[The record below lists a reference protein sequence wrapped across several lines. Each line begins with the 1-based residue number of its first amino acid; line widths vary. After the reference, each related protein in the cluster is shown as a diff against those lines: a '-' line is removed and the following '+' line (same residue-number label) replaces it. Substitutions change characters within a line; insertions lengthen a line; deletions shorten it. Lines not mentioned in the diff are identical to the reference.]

1 MDVAKTKL
9 RLFFCF
15 FVLTRKQKRNI
26 RVCFGTIFI
35 LLAFYGILYYIQ
47 EKQSRGISV
56 TSPEAFQL
64 NATKLILVYTP
75 RRYDRQPW
83 GPRYAKQAQGY
94 KLGVGV
100 TSPKL
105 KGTKLILV
113 YTQWYFEPLG
123 PRNAKEAQRYKF
135 TDWDGTPCEESR
147 CQITFDKGLRN
158 VSDAVLVHIGG
169 TYSPTFDTEEAK
181 RNRPSAQRWVLY
193 SKESPAVV
201 PVGPRADGVYN
212 WTATYR
218 LDSDFFVPYGSYAP
232 LNVRN
237 KATGDDITDVEVTS
251 DQMTKTTRDL
261 NIQPDENVNYAQG
274 KDKMVTFGV
283 SNHCDGHRIEFV
295 RALMKHVKVS
305 LFGKCATRFE
315 SNNTWNCPHNM
326 GDGCL
331 EEFQRH
337 KFYLAF
343 ENSLCVDYITEK
355 YWRNSLERGLV
366 PIVLG
371 GARYSPEQVIPGS
384 FINAADFD
392 SVKDL
397 ADYLKYL
404 DKNDTAYNQYFQW
417 KTKYKVVKYQFW
429 LCHLCK
435 ALHDPTKPH
444 KIYHKMSEFWGVK
457 GACKVGEERIQRIIS
472 RG

>member
-1 MDVAKTKL
+1 MDVAKRKL

-15 FVLTRKQKRNI
+15 FLLPKRQRRNI

-35 LLAFYGILYYIQ
+35 LLAFYGTFYYIQ
-47 EKQSRGISV
+47 EKQSRGVSV
-56 TSPEAFQL
+56 TSTEAFQL

-75 RRYDRQPW
+75 WRYDRQPW
-83 GPRYAKQAQGY
+83 GPLNAEEAQG
-94 KLGVGV
+94 
-100 TSPKL
+100 
-105 KGTKLILV
+105 
-113 YTQWYFEPLG
+113 
-123 PRNAKEAQRYKF
+123 YKF

-147 CQITFDKGLRN
+147 CQITFDKALRN
-158 VSDAVLVHIGG
+158 VSDAVLVHQGG
-169 TYSPTFDTEEAK
+169 KFDIEEAK
-181 RNRPSAQRWVLY
+181 RNRPPTQRWVFY
-193 SKESPAVV
+193 VKESPGVL
-201 PVGPRADGVYN
+201 PVGPQADGVFN
-212 WTATYR
+212 WTAPYR

-232 LNVRN
+232 I
-237 KATGDDITDVEVTS
+237 KAQYKPGGDHITDYEVTS
-251 DQMTKTTRDL
+251 NQRTKTTQDFEA
-261 NIQPDENVNYAQG
+261 QPEENVNYAQG
-274 KDKMVTFGV
+274 KNKMVTFGV
-283 SNHCDGHRIEFV
+283 SNHCHTHRIEFV

-305 LFGKCATRFE
+305 LFGRCATILE
-315 SNNTWNCPHNM
+315 PNNTWNCPHNI

-331 EEFQRH
+331 EELQRH

-343 ENSLCVDYITEK
+343 ENSLCIDYITEK

-371 GARYSPEQVIPGS
+371 GARYSPEQIIPGS

-429 LCHLCK
+429 LCQLCK
-435 ALHDPTKPH
+435 ALHDPTKPN

-457 GACKVGEERIQRIIS
+457 GACKVGEERIKSIIS

>member
-1 MDVAKTKL
+1 MDVAKRKL
-9 RLFFCF
+9 RLFFCLF
-15 FVLTRKQKRNI
+15 LLSRRQKRNI

-35 LLAFYGILYYIQ
+35 LFACYGIFYYSQ
-47 EKQSRGISV
+47 EKQARG
-56 TSPEAFQL
+56 L
-64 NATKLILVYTP
+64 
-75 RRYDRQPW
+75 D
-83 GPRYAKQAQGY
+83 
-94 KLGVGV
+94 V

-113 YTQWYFEPLG
+113 YTPQFFKPLG
-123 PRNAKEAQRYKF
+123 PGNAKEAQGYKF
-135 TDWDGTPCEESR
+135 TDWDGIPCEESR

-158 VSDAVLVHIGG
+158 VSDAVLVHLAAI
-169 TYSPTFDTEEAK
+169 YRATFDIEEAK
-181 RNRPSAQRWVLY
+181 RNRPSAQRWVFY
-193 SKESPAVV
+193 ARESPGVEA
-201 PVGPRADGVYN
+201 VGPQADGVFN

-218 LDSDFFVPYGSYAP
+218 QDSDFFVPYGYYATLKVQHKP
-232 LNVRN
+232 AAHHV
-237 KATGDDITDVEVTS
+237 TDDEVTS
-251 DQMTKTTRDL
+251 DQRTKTTKDFKA
-261 NIQPDENVNYAQG
+261 QPDENVNYARG

-283 SNHCDGHRIEFV
+283 SNHCGRQRFEFV
-295 RALMKHVKVS
+295 RALMKHVEIS
-305 LFGKCATRFE
+305 LFGKCATWFE
-315 SNNTWNCPHNM
+315 WNNTWSCPHNM

-331 EEFQRH
+331 EEYQRH

-343 ENSLCVDYITEK
+343 ENSLCTDYITEK

-429 LCHLCK
+429 LCQLFK
-435 ALHDPTKPH
+435 ALQDPTKPN
-444 KIYHKMSEFWGVK
+444 KIYHKLSEFWGVK
-457 GACKVGEERIQRIIS
+457 GSCKIGEERIKSIIS

>member
-1 MDVAKTKL
+1 MMDVAKRKL
-9 RLFFCF
+9 RLFFCLF
-15 FVLTRKQKRNI
+15 LLSRIQKRNI

-35 LLAFYGILYYIQ
+35 LLACYGIFYYSQ
-47 EKQSRGISV
+47 
-56 TSPEAFQL
+56 
-64 NATKLILVYTP
+64 
-75 RRYDRQPW
+75 D
-83 GPRYAKQAQGY
+83 KQARG
-94 KLGVGV
+94 LDV

-113 YTQWYFEPLG
+113 YTPQFFKPLG
-123 PRNAKEAQRYKF
+123 PGNAKEAQGYNF

-158 VSDAVLVHIGG
+158 VSDAVLVHLAAIFRA
-169 TYSPTFDTEEAK
+169 TFDIEEAK
-181 RNRPSAQRWVLY
+181 RNRPSAQRWVFY
-193 SKESPAVV
+193 ARESPGLDF
-201 PVGPRADGVYN
+201 VGPQADGVFN

-218 LDSDFFVPYGSYAP
+218 QDSDFFVPYGYYAP
-232 LNVRN
+232 LKVQH
-237 KATGDDITDVEVTS
+237 KPAAYHVTDDEVTS
-251 DQMTKTTRDL
+251 DQRTKTTEDFEA
-261 NIQPDENVNYAQG
+261 QPDDNVNHAQG

-283 SNHCDGHRIEFV
+283 SNHCGGLRFAFV
-295 RALMKHVKVS
+295 RALMKHVEAS
-305 LFGKCATRFE
+305 LFGKCATWFE
-315 SNNTWNCPHNM
+315 SNNTWSCPHNM

-331 EEFQRH
+331 EEYQRH

-343 ENSLCVDYITEK
+343 ENNLCVDYITEK

-429 LCHLCK
+429 LCQLCK
-435 ALHDPTKPH
+435 ALHDPTKPNKICH
-444 KIYHKMSEFWGVK
+444 KLSEFWGVK
-457 GACKVGEERIQRIIS
+457 GACKIGEERIKSIIS

>member
-1 MDVAKTKL
+1 MEMAKRKL
-9 RLFFCF
+9 RHYFHFSVF
-15 FVLTRKQKRNI
+15 TRRKKTNLQLCI
-26 RVCFGTIFI
+26 GTI
-35 LLAFYGILYYIQ
+35 LVVLAFYAIFYYQ
-47 EKQSRGISV
+47 EEKGRSVELASR
-56 TSPEAFQL
+56 EALQL
-64 NATKLILVYTP
+64 ITTKLILVYTP
-75 RRYDRQPW
+75 YPVEPW
-83 GPRYAKQAQGY
+83 
-94 KLGVGV
+94 
-100 TSPKL
+100 
-105 KGTKLILV
+105 
-113 YTQWYFEPLG
+113 G
-123 PRNAKEAQRYKF
+123 PRNAKEAQNYKF

-158 VSDAVLVHIGG
+158 VSDAVLVHNSG
-169 TYSPTFDTEEAK
+169 TYGSSFDIEEAK
-181 RNRPSAQRWVLY
+181 RNRPPGQRWVFY
-193 SKESPAVV
+193 TKESPGIL
-201 PVGPRADGVYN
+201 PVGIRADGVYN

-218 LDSDFFVPYGSYAP
+218 RDSDFFVPYGNYAP
-232 LNVRN
+232 LNLQN
-237 KATGDDITDVEVTS
+237 KADGNDILHDKETS
-251 DQMTKTTRDL
+251 KEFDQK
-261 NIQPDENVNYAQG
+261 PVENVNYAQG
-274 KDKMVTFGV
+274 KDKMATFGA
-283 SNHCDGHRIEFV
+283 SNHCGGHRFAFI
-295 RALMKHVKVS
+295 RALMKQVDIS

-331 EEFQRH
+331 EDYQRH

-384 FINAADFD
+384 YINAADFD

-417 KTKYKVVKYQFW
+417 KTKYKIVKYQFW
-429 LCHLCK
+429 LCQLCK
-435 ALHDPTKPH
+435 ALHDPTKPE

-457 GACKVGEERIQRIIS
+457 GSCKVSEERVWDIIQR
-472 RG
+472 G